1 MSLRGGIFRNGPDDH
16 AGERRYGR
24 QDRDFLPRVC
34 RLARTAGGRPGGN
47 VAAGA
52 GIRAGFGMLTHAAIA
67 GSPTVSDHRTR
78 NDASRRRLRSIAERI
93 VAGDPTLRA
102 VDAWSPATAL
112 AHLAFWDRFVA
123 ARWAHARAHGLPI
136 PATLPP
142 DLGEML
148 NDAAAHA
155 WSALPPAEVARLAM
169 EAAEA
174 CDAAVADVT
183 PEQLA
188 ALEAEGMSRLAER
201 SHHRAKHFDPMEGI
215 DAAH

>member
-1 MSLRGGIFRNGPDDH
+1 M
-16 AGERRYGR
+16 
-24 QDRDFLPRVC
+24 
-34 RLARTAGGRPGGN
+34 
-47 VAAGA
+47 
-52 GIRAGFGMLTHAAIA
+52 
-67 GSPTVSDHRTR
+67 SDHRAR
-78 NDASRRRLRSIAERI
+78 NDESRRRLRAIAER
-93 VAGDPTLRA
+93 VAAGDPTLRT
-102 VDAWSPATAL
+102 VGDWPPATAL

-136 PATLPP
+136 PATIPP

-155 WSALPPAEVARLAM
+155 WAAIPPAEVARLAV

-183 PEQLA
+183 GEQLA
-188 ALEAEGMSRLAER
+188 ALEAAGMSRLAER

-215 DAAH
+215 DTAH